1 MVAGVIGL
9 IDYVAFYGKI
19 YPGVYVGEV
28 DLGGKTVEEAETL
41 INDTYSERLN
51 RNDVVIYVNDEAQA
65 AGVQDEGASGIAE
78 ELSVEQAK
86 QTVQY

>member
-1 MVAGVIGL
+1 M
-9 IDYVAFYGKI
+9 
-19 YPGVYVGEV
+19 YVGEV

-41 INDTYSERLN
+41 INDTYSERLS